1 MNRIQPK
8 YTSYRWMWAHAAVV
22 TLCLYAS
29 AAQAVP
35 SFARQTGMA
44 CAACHT
50 VFPELTPFGR
60 EFKLNGYV
68 IDNLKQIKGVTME
81 RRETMSLNSLP
92 PLSVMLQVSYTHTA
106 VALPDS
112 AITGALA
119 KDGEIL
125 FPQQASIFYAG
136 KIADNFG
143 AFMQLTYDGAGDHF
157 GFDNTDVRY
166 ARYLSLEGNEQDSS
180 SQGAAAPSKH
190 SLLYGITLNNNP
202 TVQDP
207 WNTTAAWGFPYS
219 GSSVAPTPNASTK
232 IDSGGGGIG
241 QNAAGIGA
249 YLWLDHAF
257 YAELSAYSAAKT
269 GGGHPLDS
277 TQGAVIQGLS
287 PYWRLGY
294 ESRWDRHSLFVGT
307 YGIVTGI
314 QPGNGLAL
322 RGPVDRYTDT
332 AGDVQYQFIGEQ
344 HLFTLLGTYIH
355 ENQRL
360 NSSFANGLASNA
372 SDTLN
377 TTKATAEY
385 SYQRMIGG
393 ALGAFSTTGSADAL
407 LYPTAGGAAG
417 NANGS
422 PASRGYIAEVNFL
435 PWLNTKLQ
443 LQYVGYSKFNGAATN
458 YSGIARNAS
467 GNNTLYL
474 LVWLNY

>member
-1 MNRIQPK
+1 MKRNRANEHA
-8 YTSYRWMWAHAAVV
+8 YRRIAGLAVLFV
-22 TLCLYAS
+22 LALYAS

-50 VFPELTPFGR
+50 VYPELTPFGR

-68 IDNLKQIKGVTME
+68 TDNLKQIKGVTME
-81 RRETMSLNSLP
+81 RRETLSLNSLP

-106 VALPDS
+106 AALPDS
-112 AITGALA
+112 VIAGALA

-136 KIADNFG
+136 KIADNLG
-143 AFMQLTYDGAGDHF
+143 AFMQLTYDGAEDHF
-157 GFDNTDVRY
+157 GFDNTDIRY
-166 ARYLSLEGNEQDSS
+166 ARYLLLEDGAGDSAAQD
-180 SQGAAAPSKH
+180 AVTSKH
-190 SLLYGITLNNNP
+190 SMLFGVTLNNNP

-219 GSSVAPTPNASTK
+219 GSSVAPSPNASTK
-232 IDSGGGGIG
+232 IDSGSAGIG

-249 YLWLDHAF
+249 YVWLDHAF

-269 GGGHPLDS
+269 GGAHPLDS
-277 TQGAVIQGLS
+277 TQGVVMKGLA

-294 ESRWDRHSLFVGT
+294 ENRWDRHSFFVGA
-307 YGIVTGI
+307 YGIETGI
-314 QPGNGLAL
+314 LPGNGLAL
-322 RGPVDRYTDT
+322 RGPVDRYTDV
-332 AGDVQYQFIGEQ
+332 AADVQYQFIGDQ
-344 HLFTLLGTYIH
+344 HLLTVLGTYIH

-360 NSSFANGLASNA
+360 NASFANALASNTT
-372 SDTLN
+372 DTLR
-377 TTKATAEY
+377 TAKATVEY

-393 ALGAFSTTGSADAL
+393 ALGVFSTTGSSDAL
-407 LYPTAGGAAG
+407 LYPTDGGAAG

-422 PASRGYIAEVNFL
+422 PANSGYIAEVNYL

-443 LQYVGYSKFNGAATN
+443 LQYVGYSKFNGAANN
-458 YSGIARNAS
+458 YSGIGRNAT
-467 GNNTLYL
+467 GNNTTYL
-474 LVWLNY
+474 LVWLNF